1 MLFDDKSNPLID
13 ISLRSGLMRLQKAI
27 NPSIW
32 ERSQRVHFRLIGCD
46 KGLNAAL
53 YHMRHAFR
61 RHMILLG
68 RFSYSVKCFTVGIV
82 HINKGKRHT
91 ISRAKVCGPMFRQY
105 QIVVGANIY
114 LLPFYFFALATL

>member
-1 MLFDDKSNPLID
+1 MLFDDKSDPLID
-13 ISLRSGLMRLQKAI
+13 ISLRSGLMRVQKAI

-32 ERSQRVHFRLIGCD
+32 ERSLRVHFRLIGCD
-46 KGLNAAL
+46 KGLDAAL

-68 RFSYSVKCFTVGIV
+68 RFSYSVKRLTVDIV

-91 ISRAKVCGPMFRQY
+91 HFPRQSLRAHVPNSTK
-105 QIVVGANIY
+105 
-114 LLPFYFFALATL
+114 